1 MNTNGVEYVPIS
13 REKADEIRHR
23 AVELVGLDADNIVA
37 ASAEL
42 ARWRVMERREIYPYL
57 REQLPEGVR
66 PKREAK
72 LKALAEKAIRK
83 AGDKATQGYIAPVV
97 DELTTEAEIDARLH
111 RLRIDDAARERR
123 AAERVGDLP
132 SLVSQVLDWRALEAQ
147 PEPRWIVDEVIPER
161 ATVFVYGA
169 SGVGKSFA
177 CQSIAASIAGGFDWL
192 GRPVVAGPVLY
203 IFAEGGAG
211 AGKRFA
217 ALADAWNRGKPID
230 GLQVLPVAPNLTS
243 EIDVAELES
252 LNREHDFAMIVY
264 DTLNRVAGD
273 AEENSATAMGG
284 VLNAIERIRR
294 AGSRT
299 TSVVVTHSGKGGD
312 LRGSSALWAA
322 ADVVL
327 KLSGEPGYL
336 KLEAEKQKDAD
347 GGVVGFYRL
356 APSSRHDTLTF
367 QGVAPGHAEPS
378 GAQAARIEEALAHF
392 VRAYGQ
398 TGVTRAEL
406 AKNLAEWMDASPAT
420 AQRYIGD
427 LISDHRLVAESGIR
441 STRLSLPHA
450 PTTLPLD

>member
-1 MNTNGVEYVPIS
+1 MNLDGVDFV
-13 REKADEIRHR
+13 RVTRDKADEIRKRGAERVTSDH
-23 AVELVGLDADNIVA
+23 DAIPDA
-37 ASAEL
+37 AFEL
-42 ARWRVMERREIYPYL
+42 ARWGVMPSAEIYDYL
-57 REQLPEGVR
+57 RDFAP
-66 PKREAK
+66 EAK
-72 LKALAEKAIRK
+72 KKHAAKVQARTEKAIAKGR
-83 AGDKATQGYIAPVV
+83 AELTRGYIAPIV
-97 DELTTEAEIDARLH
+97 DELTIESEIEEKLH
-111 RLRIDDAARERR
+111 GLRVLDAARERR
-123 AAERVGDLP
+123 AAERAGDLP

-147 PEPRWIVDEVIPER
+147 PEPRWIVADVIPER

-203 IFAEGGAG
+203 IFAEGGSG

-284 VLNAIERIRR
+284 ILNAIERIRR

-347 GGVVGFYRL
+347 GGIVGFYRL
-356 APSSRHDTLTF
+356 APSRRHDTLIL
-367 QGVAPGHAEPS
+367 QGIAPGQAEPS
-378 GAQAARIEEALAHF
+378 GVQATQAEEALAHF
-392 VRAYGQ
+392 DRAF
-398 TGVTRAEL
+398 GVTGSTRSEFRDAL
-406 AKNLAEWMDASPAT
+406 VEWMDVSKAT
-420 AQRYIGD
+420 AQRYIGV
-427 LISDHRLVAESGIR
+427 LIADHRLAAESGAR